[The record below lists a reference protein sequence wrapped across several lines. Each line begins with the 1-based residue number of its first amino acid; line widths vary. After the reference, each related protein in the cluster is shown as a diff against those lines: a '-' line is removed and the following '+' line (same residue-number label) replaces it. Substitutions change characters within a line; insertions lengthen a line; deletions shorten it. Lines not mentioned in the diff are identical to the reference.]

1 MKPMKVVRRS
11 CNLSWIGVII
21 VQDALEIPEV
31 MSGWWPLRMWV
42 SNMNFLT
49 KKFFVL
55 PGSERTLVAD
65 SSKACALSP
74 QSTQEQRECSWPDV
88 VRILY
93 KVSGTEVRIT
103 SPRRACYQRRR
114 RLCPGPAMIDLWCT
128 MNLIFLPFLILF
140 KLISPLKF
148 ELSCKNVGS
157 LTPAQLVHHLNGT
170 YFVKMWITEPFC
182 APMT

>member
-11 CNLSWIGVII
+11 CKLSWIGVII

-74 QSTQEQRECSWPDV
+74 QSTQEQRECSWPDM

-114 RLCPGPAMIDLWCT
+114 RLCPGPAMITGGGEWGGEGHLVRH
-128 MNLIFLPFLILF
+128 L
-140 KLISPLKF
+140 PLKGPVRGTLLCI
-148 ELSCKNVGS
+148 ETVYLS
-157 LTPAQLVHHLNGT
+157 
-170 YFVKMWITEPFC
+170 
-182 APMT
+182 